1 MNKKIDSFVRDNSA
15 QMLEDIKKIVAVRSV
30 KGNPEQDKPY
40 GPEPAAALEC
50 MEEIVK
56 EHGLSTRNVDGYM
69 LEVNLNDKPD
79 GLGIL
84 CHLDVVHEGS
94 GWTTPPYEMD
104 IRDGRIYGRG
114 VADNKG
120 PAIASL
126 YAMKCV
132 RELGIDL
139 NKNVRLM
146 LGTDEECGSSDL
158 VEYWKRATPPPYC
171 FSPDAAF
178 PVYNIEKGRFGPHFT
193 AAFEE
198 SLELPRVI
206 RISGGN
212 AVNIVPDEAEAEI
225 EGMDIE
231 TVTRLAEDCSRK
243 LEIKFSTEE
252 KGGRILI
259 KAKGVSTHASYP
271 EDGNNA
277 LTGILALIASMPMA
291 GSEGFEYIKAA
302 AELLPHGDW
311 LGEAAGIKM
320 SDELSGPLT
329 CNLGTFEYTVSSL
342 DGGIDIRSPICG
354 GKENVAL
361 AMEKNFG
368 DRGMDLSTTDMV
380 LPHHVP
386 EELPFI
392 QTLMHHFEDVTG
404 IKGEC
409 LAMGGGTYVHGMKNS
424 VAFGAAFPDTD
435 TFAHAP
441 DEYAII
447 EELEACVKIFAR
459 IIIDMCK

>member
-1 MNKKIDSFVRDNSA
+1 
-15 QMLEDIKKIVAVRSV
+15 MLEDIKKIVAVRSV
-30 KGNPEQDKPY
+30 KGNPEPGKPY
-40 GPEPAAALEC
+40 GPGPAAAIEC

-56 EHGLSTRNVDGYM
+56 EHGLSTRNVDGYV

-79 GLGIL
+79 GVGIL

-114 VADNKG
+114 VSDNKG

-132 RELGIDL
+132 KELGLDL

-178 PVYNIEKGRFGPHFT
+178 PVYNIEKGRFAPHFT

-198 SLELPRVI
+198 NTELPRI
-206 RISGGN
+206 TRISGGN
-212 AVNIVPDEAEAEI
+212 AVNIVPSDAEAEV

-231 TVTRLAEDCSRK
+231 TVMKIADACSQK
-243 LEIKFSTEE
+243 TEIKFSAEQQ
-252 KGGRILI
+252 GGKVLI

-277 LTGILALIASMPMA
+277 LTGILALLASMPMA
-291 GSEGFEYIKAA
+291 SSDGFEYIKAVV
-302 AELLPHGDW
+302 ELLPHGDW
-311 LGEAAGIKM
+311 LGEAVGIKM

-329 CNLGTFEYTVSSL
+329 CNLGTFEYTTSSL
-342 DGGIDIRSPICG
+342 DGGIDVRSPICG
-354 GKENVAL
+354 EKENVAL
-361 AMEKNFG
+361 VMEKSFAG
-368 DRGMDLSTTDMV
+368 RAMVLDTTDMV

-404 IKGEC
+404 VKGEC